1 MLNQSVVII
10 LIIGFFVLLI
20 GFLIAIGFFVYAA
33 LELKRI
39 SASLREFLKNTEDR
53 MKPVLEETEQTLKS
67 IRKVSDD
74 IGDVTDNVRSFS
86 GSMKEIA
93 INLEALSSIT
103 GDLRQGVSLRVLG
116 LKAGIKAATEVLIKQ
131 IKDRR
136 V

>member
-20 GFLIAIGFFVYAA
+20 GFLVAIGFFIYAS
-33 LELKRI
+33 LELKRV
-39 SASLREFLKNTEDR
+39 SASFREFLKNTEDR
-53 MKPVLEETEQTLKS
+53 MKPVLEETEQMLKS

-74 IGDVTDNVRSFS
+74 VGKVTGNVQSFS
-86 GSMKEIA
+86 ESMNEIA
-93 INLEALSSIT
+93 KNLEALSNIV
-103 GDLRQGVSLRVLG
+103 GGLREGVSLRVLG

-131 IKDRR
+131 IRERR